1 MFCSIRVWS
10 LVASKDLFR
19 LSFILFLFGSFRFKL
34 ETSSVRSY
42 CFVPDNWRD
51 IILNHF
57 DSIDYKYLL
66 KLLFYN
72 LSTILC
78 MKIIVAIMFYF
89 ILTRSTVMFFHVL
102 SHSNIVSFSKD
113 LFLGLFHYISF
124 YSQRLSWQCFFE

>member
-57 DSIDYKYLL
+57 DSINCKYLL
-66 KLLFYN
+66 KLLFYS
-72 LSTILC
+72 LSYNSLRENNCCNNVLFYFNAKYSYVILC
-78 MKIIVAIMFYF
+78 FIVPLY
-89 ILTRSTVMFFHVL
+89 
-102 SHSNIVSFSKD
+102 
-113 LFLGLFHYISF
+113 LFLFATSKLVVIF
-124 YSQRLSWQCFFE
+124 